1 MVYKQVFRSESYVST
16 TIYRPS
22 KLQILTDNYGN
33 FISMSGYGFI
43 LFFIYRLK
51 MLLRIPFDGNTIDK
65 EVEILQVA
73 MGIAPDTQGKIIV
86 LLSIIKQEIIFRFC
100 PKGPR
105 TKATPRNTT
114 KRIMALKKLDVCC
127 DCGIGSY
134 HDGWWTT
141 AITVLFFNKYLC
153 QSFDS
158 KCPIKLPIN
167 WLLDKRLRR
176 NRGSNPG
183 PLHYE

>member
-1 MVYKQVFRSESYVST
+1 MA
-16 TIYRPS
+16 
-22 KLQILTDNYGN
+22 ILSACQGMDLY
-33 FISMSGYGFI
+33 
-43 LFFIYRLK
+43 FFIYRLK

-73 MGIAPDTQGKIIV
+73 MGIAPDTQGKIIA
-86 LLSIIKQEIIFRFC
+86 LLSRINQEIIFRFC